1 MIPKNRKFNVAGVSY
16 HQASVNVGDEIHFEL
31 EPSNPYDSNAVKV
44 LKRNGTVLGH
54 VPKEMSEE
62 VTKFLTGKYPNYSA
76 YVYEIWEMRDGA
88 KHFDVPKIMAHFAN
102 QPNELPSMG
111 QERAITTLKA
121 RNKTVDEMPFE
132 YEYFVKFGRFVGDFL
147 TNHKLITIIG
157 AIIIGYF
164 FTKK

>member
-102 QPNELPSMG
+102 QPNELPSKFSSG
-111 QERAITTLKA
+111 TTILS
-121 RNKTVDEMPFE
+121 NKTCPIDHLLSPSFPIS
-132 YEYFVKFGRFVGDFL
+132 R
-147 TNHKLITIIG
+147 TS
-157 AIIIGYF
+157 
-164 FTKK
+164 

>member
-1 MIPKNRKFNVAGVSY
+1 MIPKNRKFNVAGVSF
-16 HQASVNVGDEIHFEL
+16 HQASVKVGDEINFEL

-44 LKRNGTVLGH
+44 LKRNGIVLGH

-76 YVYEIWEMRDGA
+76 HVYEIWEMRDGE

-102 QPNELPSMG
+102 QPNELPRSG
-111 QERAITTLKA
+111 HEKAITPVKVGNKA
-121 RNKTVDEMPFE
+121 ANEMPFE
-132 YEYFVKFGRFVGDFL
+132 YDYFVKFGRFVGDFL
-147 TNHKLITIIG
+147 TNHKLVTIVG
-157 AIIIGYF
+157 AIIIGYL